1 MARRALGEFPT
12 LSDEEVTQLVLD
24 ELVNTRVEEREFFK
38 WATVSTTARI
48 MRTTVVETLRASRRD
63 RGPRA

>member
-1 MARRALGEFPT
+1 M
-12 LSDEEVTQLVLD
+12 SDEEVTQLVLD